1 MEGAKLVGEA
11 RAAGAVI
18 DTVFFD
24 TAAATAAERELAQAC
39 AASGAQLLELQPG
52 VLGRVCETVTSQP
65 IAAIVGMIDITM
77 AHLRDRGPDLV
88 VICAEVRD
96 PGNVGTIIR
105 GAGAAGASAVICS
118 DGSVD
123 VYNPKAVRASAGMLF
138 HVPVVA
144 GGDAAE
150 VLDEVGRWGLTRW
163 GTYVQGGCD
172 YAEIDLAAPIALTLG
187 NEAHGLSAWLRP
199 HLDGMLSIPM
209 AGPGESIN
217 VATAAAVVCFEAARQ
232 RRARRPV
239 AP

>member
-1 MEGAKLVGEA
+1 MEGAKLLGEA

-18 DTVFFD
+18 ESVFFD
-24 TAAATAAERELAQAC
+24 TAAATAAERELAAGLRGSRVPSC
-39 AASGAQLLELQPG
+39 WSSNRAFSA
-52 VLGRVCETVTSQP
+52 RVCETVTPQP

-88 VICAEVRD
+88 VVCADVRD

-105 GAGAAGASAVICS
+105 SAGAAGAGAVICC

-163 GTYVQGGCD
+163 GT
-172 YAEIDLAAPIALTLG
+172 
-187 NEAHGLSAWLRP
+187 LR
-199 HLDGMLSIPM
+199 
-209 AGPGESIN
+209 AGRVRLRRDRPG
-217 VATAAAVVCFEAARQ
+217 
-232 RRARRPV
+232 RAQSR
-239 AP
+239 